1 MTKKELPYMKRYGVE
16 LLSVD
21 GYGAKFIEQRALGF
35 VASLVLAALFGEP
48 WLALLGGVFVVF
60 GWLAELWPE
69 NGLLL
74 SAVIP
79 LTALLWC
86 LMAAVAFELFL
97 PGSLLFGVIALA
109 LVGDGFRHPV
119 FQKPL

>member
-1 MTKKELPYMKRYGVE
+1 MKRYGVE